1 MYDPQLAKRSFWQKF
16 KADCLNV
23 IAKYWMLGMISF
35 AWLVSLTRTTDY
47 QHRYADIVAGAFI
60 GTMFAIVYIMRA
72 IPRYKRVL
80 APDVSIK
87 GGEVVGEGEEGGD
100 GSLIQEEGEFS
111 EVMVVAGGGGKSGG
125 GNGGASSSLAVQWQ

>member
-16 KADCLNV
+16 KADSLNV

-47 QHRYADIVAGAFI
+47 QHHYADIVAGAFI
-60 GTMFAIVYIMRA
+60 GTMFALVYIMRA

-80 APDVSIK
+80 APDVYIER
-87 GGEVVGEGEEGGD
+87 GVVGGDHNNNEG
-100 GSLIQEEGEFS
+100 SVIIQEEGEFS
-111 EVMVVAGGGGKSGG
+111 EVLVSGAGGKRGGGG
-125 GNGGASSSLAVQWQ
+125 SSSVIV

>member
-16 KADCLNV
+16 KADSLNV

-47 QHRYADIVAGAFI
+47 QHHYADIVAGAFI
-60 GTMFAIVYIMRA
+60 GTLFALVYIMRA

-80 APDVSIK
+80 APDVSIQR
-87 GGEVVGEGEEGGD
+87 GVVGGGNNNEG
-100 GSLIQEEGEFS
+100 SVIIQEEGEFS
-111 EVMVVAGGGGKSGG
+111 EVLVAGAGGKSGCG
-125 GNGGASSSLAVQWQ
+125 GSSSVMM